1 MAGRLVVDR
10 RARRWL
16 MIRWSSKSKPPRNE
30 PLILKRAASR
40 GTVSKTIGD
49 QISVDSPPGSLP
61 PAKAFYILE
70 WRRPRGIF
78 YLFFRARALTDMEM
92 SVQRM
97 STRKRGRVSE
107 KEQAQCDGGRTGAD
121 PEADPPVPPGS
132 GSLQFNK
139 IQ

>member
-49 QISVDSPPGSLP
+49 QISVDSKLFGSGEAPG
-61 PAKAFYILE
+61 FHN
-70 WRRPRGIF
+70 RPTE
-78 YLFFRARALTDMEM
+78 YLCPSKLTD
-92 SVQRM
+92 S
-97 STRKRGRVSE
+97 SNRVS
-107 KEQAQCDGGRTGAD
+107 AGSDFASSVAGRIPRASTSQNRLKSRLRRSS
-121 PEADPPVPPGS
+121 V
-132 GSLQFNK
+132 
-139 IQ
+139 